1 VTCPSEARLAAAVA
15 GDDPE
20 AATHAEG
27 CKRCAAIV
35 ADGRAIRAALAAL
48 PSPSLRRRAEVLAE
62 VLAEA
67 ERETV
72 TSPAGAPRRPWRIG
86 AVALGVAAMVTVA
99 AAGVGAVRERVTA
112 RHGIAVEAR
121 RVAAAAPGPAPR
133 GGAMPRS
140 RAPVEV
146 APVDVAPVDL
156 PVDLPPVEVPPVEVP
171 SRRLPPVDASAAVP
185 PRAAPSSR
193 PRAPQR
199 APSTFVVDGEP
210 AARAARTARRA
221 GAERVAPDPT
231 CRPPRTRRSRRR
243 RRRPIGV
250 AAFQAGWEALR
261 AGQPLVAR
269 AHFDRARDPRRRR
282 GRHVLGRG
290 RERAGGRA
298 PGRRAPLPVVR
309 AGLPL
314 VTPRRRRPRRG
325 GAPLR
330 SIAAEQGRLRR

>member
-72 TSPAGAPRRPWRIG
+72 TSPAVAPRRPWRIG
-86 AVALGVAAMVTVA
+86 AVALGVAAMVTGA

-146 APVDVAPVDL
+146 APVDVAPVE
-156 PVDLPPVEVPPVEVP
+156 VPPVEVPPVD
-171 SRRLPPVDASAAVP
+171 LPPVDLPSVDASAALP

-193 PRAPQR
+193 PALPSGLRPPSSSTASPPRALPGPRVEQ
-199 APSTFVVDGEP
+199 APSASPPSDLPSP
-210 AARAARTARRA
+210 ADPSL
-221 GAERVAPDPT
+221 APSSA
-231 CRPPRTRRSRRR
+231 PPV
-243 RRRPIGV
+243 GV

-269 AHFDRARDPRRRR
+269 AHFDRARDPA
-282 GRHVLGRG
+282 VAEDAAYWAAVAS
-290 RERAGGRA
+290 ERAGEPLDAARRYRSFAQAFPSSPRA
-298 PGRRAPLPVVR
+298 ADARA
-309 AGLPL
+309 
-314 VTPRRRRPRRG
+314 
-325 GAPLR
+325 
-330 SIAAEQGRLRR
+330 AAARLYDR

>member
-1 VTCPSEARLAAAVA
+1 VTCPTEARLAAAVA
-15 GDDPE
+15 GEDPE

-27 CKRCAAIV
+27 CRRCAAIV

-146 APVDVAPVDL
+146 APIDVAPVE
-156 PVDLPPVEVPPVEVP
+156 VAPVEVPPVEVP
-171 SRRLPPVDASAAVP
+171 SVDASAAAP

-193 PRAPQR
+193 PAPPSGLRPPSSSTASPPRALPGPRVEQ
-199 APSTFVVDGEP
+199 APSASPPSDLPSP
-210 AARAARTARRA
+210 ADPSL
-221 GAERVAPDPT
+221 APSSA
-231 CRPPRTRRSRRR
+231 PPV
-243 RRRPIGV
+243 GV

-269 AHFDRARDPRRRR
+269 AHFDRARDPA
-282 GRHVLGRG
+282 VAEDAAYWAAVAS
-290 RERAGGRA
+290 ERAGEPLDAARRYRSFAQAFPSSPRA
-298 PGRRAPLPVVR
+298 ADARA
-309 AGLPL
+309 
-314 VTPRRRRPRRG
+314 
-325 GAPLR
+325 
-330 SIAAEQGRLRR
+330 AAARLYDR